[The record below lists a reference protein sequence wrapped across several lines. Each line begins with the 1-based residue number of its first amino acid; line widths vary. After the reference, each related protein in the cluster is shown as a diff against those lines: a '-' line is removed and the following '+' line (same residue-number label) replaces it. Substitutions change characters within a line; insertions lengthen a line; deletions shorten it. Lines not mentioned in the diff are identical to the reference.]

1 MAIVVSVLAPDLA
14 ELARGAERAAEHA
27 DVVELRLDAL
37 RGANAAELA
46 PAVRAARKPVIAAV
60 HGREGFGAFDGSPAE
75 RAQLLCAAAEAGAAF
90 VDVDARFAGE
100 FDALPAGVRRIVS
113 HHEQDGTPADVDVLF
128 ARVDAAARPEDLVKV
143 VTHARCAEDGL
154 RVLAALARSTR
165 ERVAFCSGAK
175 GAFTRVL
182 ATACGSRFTF
192 ASLPGASATAP
203 GQLAADV
210 FARATAHASN
220 SARTRFFA
228 VLGSPIAHSW
238 SPRVH
243 TAVCAARGADA
254 LYVACEPD
262 DVVAFV
268 ALARELRFDGF
279 SVTAPFKERV
289 LDAATERSAEV
300 VALGAANTLVRT
312 RTGWSAHNTDA
323 LAIEGA
329 LTRAGA
335 ELAGARAL
343 VLGGGGAARAAAYVL
358 AHAGARRITVAVR
371 DPARVT
377 WTSAIA
383 NCRAVP
389 WDSAG
394 DVEHDVLV
402 HCTPLGSRAAPDAP
416 AVPRAWFRAGS
427 VVLDATYLPRDTEF
441 LRTARACGARTA
453 SGAEWFGRQAG
464 VQAVLFAG
472 EPTAPVIE
480 RMRAALILELEHA
493 YVEEDASAAKELS

>member
-1 MAIVVSVLAPDLA
+1 MPAVVSVLAPDLA
-14 ELARGAERAAEHA
+14 GLVRGAERAAEHA
-27 DVVELRLDAL
+27 DVVELRLDAMG
-37 RGANAAELA
+37 GASAAELA

-60 HGREGFGAFDGSPAE
+60 HGAEGFGTFAGNVAE
-75 RAQLLCAAAEAGAAF
+75 RRALLLAAAKAGASF
-90 VDVDARFAGE
+90 VDVDARFARE
-100 FDALPAGVRRIVS
+100 FGALPAGVRRIVS
-113 HHEQDGTPADVDVLF
+113 HHEKDGTPQDVDALF
-128 ARVDAAARPEDLVKV
+128 ASVDDAARPEDLVKV
-143 VTHARCAEDGL
+143 VAHARCAEDGL
-154 RVLAALARSTR
+154 RVLAALARSSR

-192 ASLPGASATAP
+192 AALPGAETTAP
-203 GQLAADV
+203 GQLAADAL
-210 FARATAHASN
+210 ARATAHARN
-220 SARTRFFA
+220 GTDTRFFA

-243 TAVCAARGADA
+243 TAVFAARGADA

-262 DVVAFV
+262 DVRVFI

-300 VALGAANTLVRT
+300 IALGAANTLVRT
-312 RTGWSAHNTDA
+312 RTGWHAHNTDA
-323 LAIEGA
+323 PAIQGA
-329 LTRAGA
+329 LERAGA
-335 ELAGARAL
+335 VLAGARAL

-358 AHAGARRITVAVR
+358 ASAGARSIAVAVR
-371 DPARVT
+371 DPARVA
-377 WTSAIA
+377 WTSAFA
-383 NCRAVP
+383 NCRAIP
-389 WDSAG
+389 WAAAG

-416 AVPRAWFRAGS
+416 AVPSEWFRAGS
-427 VVLDATYLPRDTEF
+427 VVLDATYRPRETEL
-441 LRTARACGARTA
+441 LRAARARGARTA

-472 EPTAPVIE
+472 ECSAAEIE
-480 RMRAALILELEHA
+480 RMRDALIRELEAA
-493 YVEEDASAAKELS
+493 YVAEESA